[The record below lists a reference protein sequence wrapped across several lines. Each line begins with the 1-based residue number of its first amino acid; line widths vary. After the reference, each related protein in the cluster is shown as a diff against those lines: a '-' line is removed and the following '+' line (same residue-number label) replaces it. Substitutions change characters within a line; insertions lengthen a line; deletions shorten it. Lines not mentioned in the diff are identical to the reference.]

1 MDKKITKKQL
11 LDCVF
16 KDKIFNHLLDKV
28 SLEEQKK
35 VKEIIVKTIAQDMI
49 EVANNLGI

>member
-16 KDKIFNHLLDKV
+16 KDKIFNELLEKV
-28 SLEEQKK
+28 PLEEQKK
-35 VKEIIVKTIAQDMI
+35 VKEIISKNIVQDMI
-49 EVANNLGI
+49 EIAGNLGI